1 MRSGIKKSKSK
12 ILESKPHNRFQVSAC
27 TAANAFAMLS
37 RFCFRRCQHRKQFHF
52 SFASFYFELLPLK
65 HRIPLRQLEFSKQIP
80 DILLYRQK
88 TLFCWDELELHFLV
102 LDEQR
107 HNTELCRLDMEW
119 LLRTPHQS
127 CSARIVGRLCQ
138 TPTAEIA
145 V

>member
-1 MRSGIKKSKSK
+1 MRRAP
-12 ILESKPHNRFQVSAC
+12 LA
-27 TAANAFAMLS
+27 LS

-65 HRIPLRQLEFSKQIP
+65 HRIPLGQLEFSKQIP

-127 CSARIVGRLCQ
+127 CSARVVGRLCQ
-138 TPTAEIA
+138 TPTTEIA